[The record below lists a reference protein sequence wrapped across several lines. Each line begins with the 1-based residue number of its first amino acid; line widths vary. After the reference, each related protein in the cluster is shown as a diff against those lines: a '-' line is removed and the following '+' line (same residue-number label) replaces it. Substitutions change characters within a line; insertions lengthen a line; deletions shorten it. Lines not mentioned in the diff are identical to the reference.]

1 MKHLKKHPKQQL
13 TADRREWLKTLVLG
27 VVKHFSPDV
36 LKGDYRRMDIPPIP
50 PSDALDLIEEYIYE
64 LSNKK

>member
-13 TADRREWLKTLVLG
+13 IDDTRERLKVVILG
-27 VVKHFSPDV
+27 VVKHYSPDV
-36 LKGDYRRMDIPPIP
+36 LKGDYGRMDIPPIP